1 MCASYSAW
9 LYILNHYIHNY
20 IIYAILICISAYNT
34 NISKLFNMHI
44 ISIYVFINT
53 LKYSSTIIGNKNLHI
68 INTLLCCIMKCTMLH
83 FIMCYYFMSIN
94 IHNFICIVSCKYTLY
109 KYFIYKHIF
118 LQYSITEKLV
128 VNNW

>member
-1 MCASYSAW
+1 MS
-9 LYILNHYIHNY
+9 H
-20 IIYAILICISAYNT
+20 
-34 NISKLFNMHI
+34 
-44 ISIYVFINT
+44 

-94 IHNFICIVSCKYTLY
+94 MRNSICIVSCKYTLY

-118 LQYSITEKLV
+118 YNILSLRGLLLITGS
-128 VNNW
+128 